1 VAFTAFLDAN
11 VLFPIGLCDSLLW
24 IAALDLYSPR
34 WSGDVLAELRRNI
47 LTEYPGMDPVEIDNR
62 IADMQHAF
70 PEAEVTGYQKIIPA
84 MPADDKDKH
93 VVAGAV
99 IAKAGV
105 LVTNNLKDFDLERCA
120 ELGVEVQ
127 SADEFLSHALSL
139 DSLTV
144 RQALTKQAAIK
155 KDPPMTVA
163 DVLARLE
170 WTAPNFVREAH
181 AAWGIPAPAR
191 EKRG

>member
-1 VAFTAFLDAN
+1 M
-11 VLFPIGLCDSLLW
+11 LFPIGLCDSLLW

-34 WSGDVLAELRRNI
+34 WSADVLAELRRNI
-47 LTEYPGMDPVEIDNR
+47 LKEYPVMDPGEIDQR

-70 PEAEVTGYQKIIPA
+70 PEADVTGYQGLIPA
-84 MPADDKDKH
+84 MPAHDKDKH
-93 VVAGAV
+93 VVAGAI
-99 IAKAGV
+99 IANAGV

-120 ELGVEVQ
+120 DLGVEVQ

-139 DSLTV
+139 DPLTV

-155 KDPPMTVA
+155 KNPPMTVA

-170 WTAPNFVREAH
+170 WTAPNFVHEARV
-181 AAWGIPAPAR
+181 AWGIPAPA
-191 EKRG
+191 EKEKL

>member
-1 VAFTAFLDAN
+1 VAFTAFLDAS

-34 WSGDVLAELRRNI
+34 WSAGVLVELRRNI
-47 LTEYPGMDPVEIDNR
+47 LKEYPDMDPGEIDQR

-70 PEAEVTGYQKIIPA
+70 SEAEVTGYQRLIPA
-84 MPADDKDKH
+84 MPANDKDKH

-139 DSLTV
+139 DPVTV
-144 RQALTKQAAIK
+144 HQALAKQAAIK
-155 KDPPMTVA
+155 KNPPMTVA

-170 WTAPNFVREAH
+170 WTAPNFVHEAR
-181 AAWGIPAPAR
+181 AAWGIPAPSGD
-191 EKRG
+191 ESG

>member
-1 VAFTAFLDAN
+1 VAFTAFLDAS

-34 WSGDVLAELRRNI
+34 WSADVLAELRRNI
-47 LTEYPGMDPVEIDNR
+47 LKEYPDMDPGEIDQR

-70 PEAEVTGYQKIIPA
+70 SEAEVTGYQRPIPA

-93 VVAGAV
+93 VLAGAV
-99 IAKAGV
+99 LAKAGV

-139 DSLTV
+139 DPVTV
-144 RQALTKQAAIK
+144 HQALTKQAAIK
-155 KDPPMTVA
+155 KNPSMTVA

-170 WTAPNFVREAH
+170 WTAPNFVREARG
-181 AAWGIPAPAR
+181 AWGIPAPYGD
-191 EKRG
+191 ERG